1 MEHADQG
8 MRTMRRPAT
17 GAAMRE
23 LMSTVTVVLGLIF
36 VGLEM
41 RQNTLAIRGQ
51 TRNAMAENAMEY
63 LGWQA
68 TSGGSLPE
76 VEAKLRSSGLDQ
88 LTEAEWIQFAA
99 FIGAQMREW
108 ENSHYQNKVGLFTEA
123 EYEARKGVWR
133 ERLTAN
139 ASRAGYERMWLGAR
153 ERFAPDF
160 REEIDAIIQEE
171 ELPQNSASLQQQP
184 RGPQA
189 RDVIFPVSFQH

>member
-1 MEHADQG
+1 
-8 MRTMRRPAT
+8 MRNWVTT
-17 GAAMRE
+17 AAMRE
-23 LMSTVTVVLGLIF
+23 IASTVTVVLGLIF

-63 LGWQA
+63 LGWQV

-76 VEAKLRSSGLDQ
+76 VEAKLRLSGLDQ
-88 LTEAEWIQFAA
+88 LTEAEWIQFGA

-108 ENSHYQNKVGLFTEA
+108 ENSHYQNKVGLFSEA

-133 ERLTAN
+133 ERLTTN
-139 ASRAGYERMWLGAR
+139 ASRAAYRRLWLGAR

-160 REEIDAIIQEE
+160 RKEIDAIIQEE
-171 ELPQNSASLQQQP
+171 
-184 RGPQA
+184 
-189 RDVIFPVSFQH
+189 DVPPG